1 MLAYK
6 IIGSGKPSCVL
17 IHGFLESSEMWDA
30 LSLDLLEIS
39 FICIDLPGHGGS
51 SFNEFTNVEKGM
63 EELAFAVIE
72 VLESL
77 NIHDFNIVGHSL
89 GGYVALEVK
98 RIRNNCKKLVLLNS
112 NYSEDSP
119 AKILD
124 RKRIA
129 SIVKKSKSLFIQKAI
144 PLLFSNPSSQKNEIS
159 RMTSSALT
167 IPSDAIAWTS
177 LAMASRKKWTSL
189 EPTKDFYMIQGSL
202 DHMRANRG
210 NKFQLLDKNH
220 VFKIDN
226 AGHMSHIE
234 NPSEL
239 MRHLKLILEC

>member
-51 SFNEFTNVEKGM
+51 SFNGFTNVEKGM

-72 VLESL
+72 VLDSL

-98 RIRNNCKKLVLLNS
+98 RIRKNCKKLVLLNS
-112 NYSEDSP
+112 NYWADSP
-119 AKILD
+119 EKRLERGRVASLAKT
-124 RKRIA
+124 
-129 SIVKKSKSLFIQKAI
+129 SKSLFINKAI
-144 PLLFSNPSSQKNEIS
+144 PSLFTDAELNKKEIAKLINTALDMTPEAISAISIAMSFRKNWQVFKP
-159 RMTSSALT
+159 L
-167 IPSDAIAWTS
+167 
-177 LAMASRKKWTSL
+177 
-189 EPTKDFYMIQGSL
+189 KDFYIIHG
-202 DHMRANRG
+202 
-210 NKFQLLDKNH
+210 LLDKMYLEH
-220 VFKIDN
+220 QPAEMLFSKEQVFKIEN
-226 AGHMSHIE
+226 VGHMSYIE
-234 NPSEL
+234 NPIAVSS
-239 MRHLKLILEC
+239 ILQAILSN

>member
-30 LSLDLLEIS
+30 LSLDLLGIS

-51 SFNEFTNVEKGM
+51 SFNGFTNVEKGM

-119 AKILD
+119 
-124 RKRIA
+124 
-129 SIVKKSKSLFIQKAI
+129 SK
-144 PLLFSNPSSQKNEIS
+144 NT
-159 RMTSSALT
+159 R
-167 IPSDAIAWTS
+167 
-177 LAMASRKKWTSL
+177 
-189 EPTKDFYMIQGSL
+189 
-202 DHMRANRG
+202 
-210 NKFQLLDKNH
+210 
-220 VFKIDN
+220 
-226 AGHMSHIE
+226 
-234 NPSEL
+234 
-239 MRHLKLILEC
+239 

>member
-51 SFNEFTNVEKGM
+51 SFNGFTNVEKGM

-72 VLESL
+72 VLDSL

-98 RIRNNCKKLVLLNS
+98 RIRKNCKKLVLLNS
-112 NYSEDSP
+112 NYWADSP
-119 AKILD
+119 EKRLERERVASLAKT
-124 RKRIA
+124 
-129 SIVKKSKSLFIQKAI
+129 SKSLFINKAI
-144 PLLFSNPSSQKNEIS
+144 PSLFTDAELNKKEIAKLINTALDMTPEAISAISIAMSFRKNWQVFKP
-159 RMTSSALT
+159 L
-167 IPSDAIAWTS
+167 
-177 LAMASRKKWTSL
+177 
-189 EPTKDFYMIQGSL
+189 KDFYIIHG
-202 DHMRANRG
+202 
-210 NKFQLLDKNH
+210 LLDKMYLEH
-220 VFKIDN
+220 QPAEMLFSKEQVFKIEN
-226 AGHMSHIE
+226 VGHMSYIE
-234 NPSEL
+234 NPIAVSS
-239 MRHLKLILEC
+239 ILQAILSN